1 MLTSQTATYRYLF
14 GVTYIIKQLGQ
25 RLFEVRLYSAT
36 PGSADPE
43 WIRSYY
49 SNDQSKLYQGNWFS
63 YLIIIFRYGIAIYL
77 IPIFD
82 EEDLKTQKLSSEAR
96 SLQTLKNNMI
106 RVINGLRVVQCVNTK
121 YAKTERKNQNDDSK
135 PNGCV
140 PHNSR
145 NLQYNASSE
154 QIKDTSK

>member
-1 MLTSQTATYRYLF
+1 MVLL
-14 GVTYIIKQLGQ
+14 L
-25 RLFEVRLYSAT
+25 
-36 PGSADPE
+36 
-43 WIRSYY
+43 
-49 SNDQSKLYQGNWFS
+49 
-63 YLIIIFRYGIAIYL
+63 IYL
-77 IPIFD
+77 ILIFD

-154 QIKDTSK
+154 QIKDKDVHIKIDTQINVPKKPMPSCMGFTYILELNYSTD

>member
-1 MLTSQTATYRYLF
+1 MVLL
-14 GVTYIIKQLGQ
+14 L
-25 RLFEVRLYSAT
+25 
-36 PGSADPE
+36 
-43 WIRSYY
+43 
-49 SNDQSKLYQGNWFS
+49 
-63 YLIIIFRYGIAIYL
+63 IYL
-77 IPIFD
+77 ILIFD

-106 RVINGLRVVQCVNTK
+106 RVIGLRVVQCVNTK

-154 QIKDTSK
+154 QIKDKDVHIKIDTQINVPEKPMPSCMGFTYILELNYSTD